1 MEHPAQIEGRL
12 EQSLLAVDRAA
23 VQEDLRALL
32 AARPPLE
39 VFEQALAP
47 ALERVGRG
55 WEAGRVSLSQV
66 YMAGRL
72 AEELMLELLPP
83 GAGAQAGRARLGV
96 AVLEDRHVLGK
107 RLVVAALRAGGHE
120 PVDLGSGLGVAELAA
135 RAAEERLDVLLV
147 STLML
152 RAALR
157 VRELVAT
164 LRARGSQAR
173 VLVGGAP
180 FRFDPCL
187 WREVGADA
195 CGERASDAPRLV
207 ARLLG
212 EAP

>member
-1 MEHPAQIEGRL
+1 MEQPGQFDGRL
-12 EQSLLAVDRAA
+12 EHALLAVDRAA
-23 VQEDLRALL
+23 VQAELGALL

-72 AEELMLELLPP
+72 AEEVMLELLPP
-83 GAGAQAGRARLGV
+83 GAALKAGGPRLGV

-120 PVDLGSGLGVAELAA
+120 PIDLGSGLGVAELAA
-135 RAAEERLDVLLV
+135 RTVEERLDVLLV

-157 VRELVAT
+157 VRDLVAA
-164 LRARGSQAR
+164 LRARGARAR

-180 FRFDPCL
+180 FRFDPGL

-195 CGERASDAPRLV
+195 CGERASEAPRLV
-207 ARLLG
+207 AQLLG
-212 EAP
+212 GAP